1 MSELRKLDKNL
12 AKRVFDYMDGRIA
25 SYDDPRQFGK
35 ALSGPLG
42 GLWRYRIGDYRVICN
57 IQDDVLRVLVVR
69 VARRDTAYR

>member
-1 MSELRKLDKNL
+1 MSELRKLDKNV
-12 AKRVFDYMDGRIA
+12 AKRVLDYMDGRIA